1 MTHAFASNP
10 WFQSLPPR
18 AAQALLEA
26 AVPVPV
32 AAGGFLF
39 RQGDPVDSGSLAF
52 FGVAS
57 GVLKLSIFSAE
68 GDEAI
73 LALVEPGNWFGGV
86 STLDQ
91 QPRGHCAVALED
103 AEVLGVGVARFEALM
118 RDAAFAAA
126 MARLVAMRLRLAY
139 RSLASAALQ
148 GTRARVARRIAMLAH
163 GDVSQSA
170 EGRTTIPTSQ
180 DALAMMLGI
189 SRQTLSKEL
198 QALVKLGAI
207 RLRYGHIEIQD
218 MAVLLDATDARAD

>member
-1 MTHAFASNP
+1 MQVFSTNP
-10 WFQSLPPR
+10 WFQSLSQQ
-18 AAQALLEA
+18 AAEALLEA
-26 AVPVPV
+26 TTTVPV
-32 AAGGFLF
+32 AAGAFLF
-39 RQGDPVDSGSLAF
+39 RQGDPVDPGANAF

-57 GVLKLSIFSAE
+57 GALKLSIFNAE
-68 GDEAI
+68 GDEVI
-73 LALVEPGNWFGGV
+73 LTLVEPGNWFGGV

-103 AEVLGVGVARFEALM
+103 AEVLAVSAARFEALM

-126 MARLVAMRLRLAY
+126 IARLVAMRLRLAY
-139 RSLASAALQ
+139 GSLASAALQ
-148 GTRARVARRIAMLAH
+148 GTRVRVARRIAMLAH

-170 EGRTTIPTSQ
+170 QGRATINTSQ

-218 MAVLLDATDARAD
+218 MSQLLGVS

>member
-1 MTHAFASNP
+1 MQVFSANP
-10 WFQSLPPR
+10 WFQSLPPQ
-18 AAQALLEA
+18 AADALLEA
-26 AVPVPV
+26 ATTVSV
-32 AAGGFLF
+32 AAGAFLF
-39 RQGDPVDSGSLAF
+39 RQGDPVDAGANAF

-57 GVLKLSIFSAE
+57 GVLKLSIFNAE
-68 GDEAI
+68 GDEVI

-91 QPRGHCAVALED
+91 QPRGHCAIALEE
-103 AEVLGVGVARFEALM
+103 AEVLAVSAERFEALM

-126 MARLVAMRLRLAY
+126 IARLVAMRLRLAY
-139 RSLASAALQ
+139 GSLASAALQ
-148 GTRARVARRIAMLAH
+148 GTRARVARRIAVLAH

-170 EGRTTIPTSQ
+170 EGRASINTSQ

-218 MAVLLDATDARAD
+218 MPLLLSVS

>member
-1 MTHAFASNP
+1 MQVFSTNP
-10 WFQSLPPR
+10 WFQSLPQQ
-18 AAQALLEA
+18 AAEALLEA
-26 AVPVPV
+26 ATTVPV
-32 AAGGFLF
+32 AAGAFLF
-39 RQGDPVDSGSLAF
+39 RQGDPVDAGTNAF

-57 GVLKLSIFSAE
+57 GVLKLSIFNAE

-91 QPRGHCAVALED
+91 QPRGHCAIALED
-103 AEVLGVGVARFEALM
+103 AEVLAVSAERFEALM

-126 MARLVAMRLRLAY
+126 IARLVAMRLRLAY
-139 RSLASAALQ
+139 GSLASAALH

-170 EGRTTIPTSQ
+170 QGRATINTSQ

-218 MAVLLDATDARAD
+218 MPLLLSAS

>member
-1 MTHAFASNP
+1 MSAFKTNP

-18 AAQALLEA
+18 VAEALLES
-26 AVPVPV
+26 AVPISV
-32 AAGGFLF
+32 AAGAFLF
-39 RQGDPVDSGSLAF
+39 RQGDAMDARSHAF

-57 GVLKLSIFSAE
+57 GVLKLSIFTAE

-91 QPRGHCAVALED
+91 QPRGHCAIAVED
-103 AEVLGVGVARFEALM
+103 AEVLGVSVERFDVLM
-118 RDAAFAAA
+118 RDAVFAGAI
-126 MARLVAMRLRLAY
+126 ARLVATRLRLAY
-139 RSLASAALQ
+139 GSLASTALQ

-170 EGRTTIPTSQ
+170 EGRTAISTSQ

-218 MAVLLDATDARAD
+218 MALLLGAS